1 MKWFKLLII
10 RQAIKWLKEID
21 DQDLKREILTLAVK
35 KLYNAISADDILR
48 QQPDGTWLFQGKPL
62 TGVEVAQLKEE
73 ANYLLGMRLWRVI
86 KWDIRWQLAKK
97 MFEEAKVKDDLIW
110 GQLLIYLDD
119 IIRTRLQKMK

>member
-10 RQAIKWLKEID
+10 RQAIKWLKEIND
-21 DQDLKREILTLAVK
+21 VDKKREILTLSVK
-35 KLYNAISADDILR
+35 HLYNAISADDILR

-62 TGVEVAQLKEE
+62 TGVEVARLKEE